1 MAPELPEALREVAER
16 AVNVLAPETDLF
28 EDMDSAGFG
37 DALTK
42 ALRSAVTHPVKP
54 ARSAVHLATD
64 FVKIPLVAGARW
76 FGREVRAAGRGRPE
90 GPPLRRAGLE
100 HQPGVLLGPAGLS
113 VRPRSSPG
121 TSSNRPRWTPTP
133 RRRRPWR

>member
-42 ALRSAVTHPVKP
+42 ALRSAVTHPVQP
-54 ARSAVHLATD
+54 AKSAVHLATD
-64 FVKIPLVAGARW
+64 LVKFPLVAGARW
-76 FGREVRAAGRGRPE
+76 FGREVE
-90 GPPLRRAGLE
+90 
-100 HQPGVLLGPAGLS
+100 
-113 VRPRSSPG
+113 PRV
-121 TSSNRPRWTPTP
+121 
-133 RRRRPWR
+133 